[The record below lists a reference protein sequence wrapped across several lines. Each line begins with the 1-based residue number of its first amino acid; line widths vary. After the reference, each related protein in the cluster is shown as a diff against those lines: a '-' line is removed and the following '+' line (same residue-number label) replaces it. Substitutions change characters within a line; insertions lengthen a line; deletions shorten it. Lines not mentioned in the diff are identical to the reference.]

1 MRRKKIFVTGGN
13 GFLGKYLV
21 KELKKNFIVTAPS
34 SKVCNLLEYKDLKKI
49 KRKFDYIFHLAAWT
63 QGGDFCLKYPG
74 DQWIINE
81 QINTNILK
89 WWKDFNPKAKF
100 IFIGS
105 SCAYAENK
113 KLNEENYL
121 KDEPNNALYTYAMTK
136 RMLLQGAKAL
146 QMQYNMKWLCIVPS
160 TLYGPNYHNDNRQLH
175 FIFDLIYK
183 ILRGKYYGKDVVLW
197 GNGYQKREIILVKDF
212 VKYSKKV
219 FANQNNKILNIGAG
233 KDYTIRE
240 FAKKISNI
248 VGYNHNKIF
257 YDKSRY
263 VGSKN
268 KKLEVNKISKIY
280 PSYKKSLTHI
290 DYGLRD
296 TIEWA
301 RKEFFRIK

>member
-1 MRRKKIFVTGGN
+1 MGQW
-13 GFLGKYLV
+13 L
-21 KELKKNFIVTAPS
+21 
-34 SKVCNLLEYKDLKKI
+34 SKRD
-49 KRKFDYIFHLAAWT
+49 
-63 QGGDFCLKYPG
+63 
-74 DQWIINE
+74 
-81 QINTNILK
+81 
-89 WWKDFNPKAKF
+89 
-100 IFIGS
+100 
-105 SCAYAENK
+105 
-113 KLNEENYL
+113 
-121 KDEPNNALYTYAMTK
+121 
-136 RMLLQGAKAL
+136 
-146 QMQYNMKWLCIVPS
+146 
-160 TLYGPNYHNDNRQLH
+160 
-175 FIFDLIYK
+175 
-183 ILRGKYYGKDVVLW
+183 
-197 GNGYQKREIILVKDF
+197 IILVKDF
-212 VKYSKKV
+212 VKYSKV
-219 FANQNNKILNIGAG
+219 FVNQNNKILNIGAG